1 MKNFRKVSQEVSN
14 IKLSFRRE
22 YTYFGVYFF
31 ATLPV
36 SNSFRFRV
44 DFIVQFSIDSE
55 KFE

>member
-44 DFIVQFSIDSE
+44 DFIVQFAIDSE